1 MEVEMER
8 VENFTDTKVPSNVA
22 TPLPRGHIDKDVE
35 EFERRCITKHAP
47 MTNSA
52 VLLLL
57 I

>member
-8 VENFTDTKVPSNVA
+8 VENSTDTKVPLNVA
-22 TPLPRGHIDKDVE
+22 TPLPRGHRDKDVE
-35 EFERRCITKHAP
+35 EFGHRCIAKHAL